1 MGYFHLALAAA
12 MEDKESLSTLYII
25 YMKLAEIHANY
36 IPDAELSKSYME
48 RAQSLKKEL
57 AGYTDSSDTE
67 ETHQDSAE
75 AESDTHTKA
84 GQSDSSSGT
93 STLTESSMTNTSL
106 TINAQGESENILPN
120 TSHKDD
126 TDTNVPEETDVG
138 PPDQTSPLAE
148 TSCADNTSLTSQ
160 SSLKEGLTIML

>member
-12 MEDKESLSTLYII
+12 LGDKESLGTLYII

-48 RAQSLKKEL
+48 RAQVLRKEL

-67 ETHQDSAE
+67 ETHQDPADAE
-75 AESDTHTKA
+75 PDTHSKD
-84 GQSDSSSGT
+84 QSDSSSGT

-106 TINAQGESENILPN
+106 TINAESDLTDQILSN
-120 TSHKDD
+120 TSHKGDPN
-126 TDTNVPEETDVG
+126 TKVSEETDAG
-138 PPDQTSPLAE
+138 PPDQTNPE
-148 TSCADNTSLTSQ
+148 T
-160 SSLKEGLTIML
+160 SSLKDAWQLYCE